1 MKKIVF
7 FLRIFD
13 NEDYMNDFL
22 NGKIYMNRLSYFRKI
37 EESSESNRAD
47 EKEGLCAFWQPESGV
62 FKVNGHTLTDF
73 AAPIEMRLN
82 HSDNL
87 HVFCLF
93 AGATNASNLSDQSKL
108 SEIKNDLSVSKE
120 CAELGD
126 YYVLIHNTLAF
137 IKRMV
142 KAIKTRNFLGST
154 GLVNY
159 YDPNSFSGEFYN
171 RPAFNKQDNYKHQKE
186 YRFAV
191 DTQVVGDDALVLD
204 IGDIRDIASISDT
217 WDVKIDL
224 KFSNMRKSV

>member
-1 MKKIVF
+1 MKKIAF

-13 NEDYMNDFL
+13 NENYMNDFL

-37 EESSESNRAD
+37 EENSESNRAD
-47 EKEGLCAFWQPESGV
+47 EKEGLSAFWQPEAGV
-62 FKVNGHTLTDF
+62 FKINGHTLTDF
-73 AAPIEMRLN
+73 AAPIEMRFN

-93 AGATNASNLSDQSKL
+93 AGATSASNLSDESKL
-108 SEIKNDLSVSKE
+108 SEIKNDFSVSKE

-126 YYVLIHNTLAF
+126 YYVLIHNSPVF

-142 KAIKTRNFLGST
+142 KAIRAHNFLGST

-159 YDPNSFSGEFYN
+159 YDPDSFSGEFYN

-191 DTQVVGDDALVLD
+191 DTQVVGEDALVLD

-224 KFSNMRKSV
+224 KFSNV